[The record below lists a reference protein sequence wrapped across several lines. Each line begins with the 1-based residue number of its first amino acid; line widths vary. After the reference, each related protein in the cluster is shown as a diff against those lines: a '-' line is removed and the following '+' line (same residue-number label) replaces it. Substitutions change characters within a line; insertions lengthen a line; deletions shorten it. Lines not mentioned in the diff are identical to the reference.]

1 LLLILWNLAV
11 YAIFVAGY
19 VLRFGDRADPGPL
32 RRWLLQLASGAMRWR
47 DRGGVA
53 AVFATD
59 WMRHSAALYG
69 VRAARILH
77 AAAAAL
83 ALGVIAGFYLRGI
96 ALDYQASWESTFL
109 SPQGVHRI
117 VRIAYAAGAAVT
129 GIAIPSVD
137 QIAAIRAPASENAAR
152 WLHLIA
158 ATLTV
163 LVVVPRLALAG
174 GRRRRRALPCTSSSH
189 RFERS
194 LLRAAAARVPRQRRA
209 GVRAAVQLRASA
221 GGPGGHRGDRRPV
234 ARKRTS
240 ILVTAPIAYGS
251 DDPIPDTGGP
261 SAMTIALFS
270 AAATP
275 ERDVHGAFV
284 DALRA
289 RGRCG
294 AARRH
299 QRTGDAQ
306 HRRSRRGRVASRR
319 VARARRRIARPAR
332 RGKPGGARSGGS
344 RRRARRCAVD
354 GIGCAVDG
362 NTAMSEAIAL
372 SLISHTNAG
381 KTTLARTLLGR
392 DVGEV
397 RDAAHVTSESTPY
410 PLIETPAGDAL
421 ILWDTPGFGN
431 SARLARRLARE
442 GDPVGWFLTQVW
454 DRFRDRALWH
464 SQMAART
471 VRERADVVL
480 YLVNATEAPADAGYL
495 QPELDVLA
503 WTGKPVI
510 VLLNQ
515 TGPPRPVADEHGDEV
530 RWQTALGSRPF
541 VGAVITLD
549 AFARCWVQEIALLD
563 VIRDVLPPAKR
574 PVFGRLAAA
583 WHARHMARFEQAI
596 EALAAPIARAACDR
610 EPLPEDLKATL
621 RDVGR
626 TLGIGSDDRDG
637 AKARAAQALAAR
649 LAA

>member
-1 LLLILWNLAV
+1 
-11 YAIFVAGY
+11 
-19 VLRFGDRADPGPL
+19 
-32 RRWLLQLASGAMRWR
+32 
-47 DRGGVA
+47 
-53 AVFATD
+53 
-59 WMRHSAALYG
+59 
-69 VRAARILH
+69 
-77 AAAAAL
+77 
-83 ALGVIAGFYLRGI
+83 
-96 ALDYQASWESTFL
+96 
-109 SPQGVHRI
+109 
-117 VRIAYAAGAAVT
+117 
-129 GIAIPSVD
+129 
-137 QIAAIRAPASENAAR
+137 
-152 WLHLIA
+152 
-158 ATLTV
+158 
-163 LVVVPRLALAG
+163 
-174 GRRRRRALPCTSSSH
+174 
-189 RFERS
+189 
-194 LLRAAAARVPRQRRA
+194 
-209 GVRAAVQLRASA
+209 
-221 GGPGGHRGDRRPV
+221 
-234 ARKRTS
+234 
-240 ILVTAPIAYGS
+240 
-251 DDPIPDTGGP
+251 
-261 SAMTIALFS
+261 
-270 AAATP
+270 
-275 ERDVHGAFV
+275 
-284 DALRA
+284 
-289 RGRCG
+289 
-294 AARRH
+294 
-299 QRTGDAQ
+299 
-306 HRRSRRGRVASRR
+306 
-319 VARARRRIARPAR
+319 
-332 RGKPGGARSGGS
+332 
-344 RRRARRCAVD
+344 
-354 GIGCAVDG
+354 
-362 NTAMSEAIAL
+362 MSEAIAL

-649 LAA
+649 LAADVRASTDELIAIHQLRGRAARQVLEGLAAAVSVDAPLPAGKAAMIGGVVSGALTGVAVDLAAGGLTFGAGLLTGAVLGALGGAGVVHGVNVARGKTGAALRWDDAFLSRQVAAALLLYLAVAHYGRGRGDWVADEYPAHWLPLVARIVDTRGDALRAIWSRREGACDAGEMASALRAPLADAAYEALQALYPGTLIERHDGSSPAPT